1 MEKYNQLKQMIE
13 TMQQDVEKFYQKNVN
28 SAGGRVRKEL
38 NNVRKLC
45 ADWRKEI
52 QGIRNESKAAKKS
65 E

>member
-1 MEKYNQLKQMIE
+1 MEKFNQLKQMIDS
-13 TMQQDVEKFYQKNVN
+13 MQQDVEKFYDKNVS

-38 NNVRKLC
+38 NNIRKLC

-52 QGIRNESKAAKKS
+52 QELRNQAKTKKT